1 MRSKSFNIASS
12 YSIELIGTFLIQIL
26 NLIIVPIYLNLTS
39 QELFGLW
46 LTIGSIVGW
55 MNLGEMSIG
64 MALTRRLISAI
75 EISDFSL
82 IRKLIN
88 SAFIAFSIIG
98 GIFLLIAILF
108 INKLSIFLNIRIENY
123 FEFKTTLLI
132 LLIAGF
138 LTTALGIFAAPIEA
152 KQYLIFGRLNN
163 LFMNLISIPI
173 TLIFLKFNF
182 GIRSFALS
190 FLIINIIK
198 PVNGIIYLK
207 IKEPEIKLLPISISF
222 SEIKHLLKFGGY
234 YQIIKIANLVS
245 VNTDN
250 IIIAGYLGSSF
261 VSIFTFTGKLAFVF
275 ASTIISI
282 LPGLL
287 FPAMSQFFEKND
299 FKTLTK
305 TYIAL
310 VKFSIRFSLLIG
322 IIYFIINKYF
332 VAIWVGKDNY
342 GGDLLT
348 ISFVLWIISESFI
361 RGITSILYASSDLKK
376 LTFFISIEALSNIIL
391 SLFLVQKFGI
401 IGVTLGT
408 VMSRLITIFYIPIS
422 INKKLKIE
430 KISILLK
437 PIIITISKSLPTL
450 FVLLLIN
457 KILQNNYS
465 SLFYIILFTSLGL
478 IINFMSFEGYFL
490 IKSKPKN
497 FNDFI
502 NLLKNYYY

>member
-1 MRSKSFNIASS
+1 MRSKSFNVATS
-12 YSIELIGTFLIQIL
+12 YSIELLGTFFLQIL
-26 NLIIVPIYLNLTS
+26 NLLIVPIYLKLTS

-75 EISDFSL
+75 ELNDYPQ

-98 GIFLLIAILF
+98 GFFLLIAVVF
-108 INKLSIFLNIRIENY
+108 MNKLAIFLNIRIEYIN
-123 FEFKTTLLI
+123 EFKSTLFI

-138 LTTALGIFAAPIEA
+138 LTTAFGIFAAPLEA
-152 KQYLIFGRLNN
+152 KQYLVFARLNN
-163 LFMNLISIPI
+163 LFMNLIGIPI
-173 TLIFLKFNF
+173 TLIFLKNNF
-182 GIRSFALS
+182 GIISFAYS
-190 FLIINIIK
+190 FLIINLLK
-198 PVNGIIYLK
+198 PINGIFYLK
-207 IKEPEIKLLPISISF
+207 IKEPKIKFLPISISF

-261 VSIFTFTGKLAFVF
+261 VSIFTFTGKLALVF

-282 LPGLL
+282 LPGIL
-287 FPAMSQFFEKND
+287 FPAMSQLFEKSD

-310 VKFSIRFSLLIG
+310 VKFSVRFSLLIG
-322 IIYFIINKYF
+322 IIYYTINKYF
-332 VAIWVGKDNY
+332 VSMWVGQESY
-342 GGDLLT
+342 GGEILT
-348 ISFVLWIISESFI
+348 LSFVLWIITESFI

-376 LTFFISIEALSNIIL
+376 LTVFITIESILNIFL
-391 SLFLVQKFGI
+391 SLFLVKQYGI

-408 VMSRLITIFYIPIS
+408 VFSRLVTIFYIPNT
-422 INKKLKIE
+422 INKKLKIDNVSTILIPILLTVLYSIPTIIVIMFI
-430 KISILLK
+430 KSILNNNNSDIYY
-437 PIIITISKSLPTL
+437 IIIFSI
-450 FVLLLIN
+450 V
-457 KILQNNYS
+457 
-465 SLFYIILFTSLGL
+465 GVVV
-478 IINFMSFEGYFL
+478 NFISFEGLFL
-490 IKSKPKN
+490 FKSKPKS
-497 FNDFI
+497 FKELPK
-502 NLLKNYYY
+502 LLKNYYY